1 MARSLYQK
9 LLKALY
15 GTGTLSEKLIAEVSL
30 KCLEIISSNESCKV
44 ALGSASVEDAVDYA
58 KRLFLIGWKRMVK
71 EASGMVD
78 LRRKLTTLCINACQ
92 VQRRRS
98 CGPLNLPMGGYVGTD
113 FPSNVGSY

>member
-30 KCLEIISSNESCKV
+30 KCLEIISSNDSCKV

-58 KRLFLIGWKRMVK
+58 KRLFLIGWKKMVK

-98 CGPLNLPMGGYVGTD
+98 WEPLNLPMGGYVGTD
-113 FPSNVGSY
+113 FPDNVGSY